1 MIRKAYSAVF
11 GLTVAVSLLLFSSC
25 NDCTT
30 SVARFG
36 EDDSDWTVYEARD
49 TLLMVDDTDIVRV
62 FVSTRVN
69 SDPVPGDGFDVT
81 DPCIEQYYT
90 RRSSVMQHAASPRLF
105 PALTVVALK
114 TPETVRINLVV
125 AQRADLPIPDID
137 TPQHAE
143 YTLEEVTYQN
153 VYDITNEESGP
164 DGVQRILFNRTYGF
178 LRVEFAD
185 GRTLTRIPPQR

>member
-1 MIRKAYSAVF
+1 MISKAYSTIFSLAAAAF
-11 GLTVAVSLLLFSSC
+11 LLLFSSC

-30 SVARFG
+30 SVAQFENG
-36 EDDSDWTVYEARD
+36 DSDWTVYEARD
-49 TLLMVDDTDIVRV
+49 TLLMVDRTNIVRV
-62 FVSTRVN
+62 FVNTRVN

-90 RRSSVMQHAASPRLF
+90 RRSSVMQHASSPRLF

-125 AQRADLPIPDID
+125 AQRADLPIPDINS
-137 TPQHAE
+137 PQHAQ
-143 YTLEEVTYQN
+143 YTLEGVTYQN
-153 VYDITNEESGP
+153 VFDIINEESGP
-164 DGVQRILFNRTYGF
+164 DGVSRILFNRDFGF

-185 GRTLTRIPPQR
+185 GRILTRIPPQR